1 MPTNLNKQ
9 GLTSLPNIPLT
20 EVQLQAEH
28 NQLTEI
34 PASIGSLVYLNN
46 LYLRNNKISV
56 LPKEIGNLKRLRL
69 LLLGNNQIDNLPAE
83 IGKLNLLTQLRIENN
98 KLSELPSEIGLLSNL
113 THLFLENNQLNYLPE
128 EIKKLTKLVH
138 LSING
143 NNLKLPEDYA
153 HNNPKRTIEYILE
166 HQDNLSEKNSL
177 ITDKAYYFL
186 NASKENIVGN
196 YKKLVADFS
205 IVNSIEF
212 IPIIS
217 EEEIN
222 RDTNIVFIFCPIDV
236 HTDTSLLNKIAKQCK
251 KMGKRFFIFIQDQ
264 FIETDFN
271 SANLDNWN
279 TFQKTKTLVNK
290 NFSNEFKPFSS
301 YEELNN
307 LTFEALKQHKP
318 NIKLEKLTIENI
330 GHFDNLEI
338 TFNDEI
344 TCLIGENGSGK
355 STILKSI
362 ALAIIGGNHKNIK
375 ESVKRSFLK
384 ILDFDNDKFTY
395 QNGLIKLDY
404 TIDGKKNSNEIIL
417 VPNDNGNDIS
427 FSATNESSIIYNN
440 YNLKSLVIGFPQER
454 GIDNI
459 SNSNF
464 IQSKNTQPH
473 INDLIPLI
481 NGSDEFRLRSFSDWI
496 ANLYFD
502 SIKKNERGD
511 SSNSEKV
518 LIETVFSVI
527 SDITK
532 KEIKFKTVTKVA
544 PPDVWVFTN
553 DTPNG
558 IPLSLISQGFR
569 MMIGWIGHLMQ
580 RFVDTFPLSNPI
592 SAFQE
597 NAIVI
602 IDEVDISMHP
612 LWQVSFIEILRKIF
626 PKTQFICSTH
636 DPLIIGS
643 LLKEQVRVFIES
655 NGNIN
660 TIQPETDPKGLGVAG
675 ILTSELFGL
684 SSTLDEKTLKVLDRR
699 NELISKQ
706 DKNELSNEEKI
717 ELNEIFHVLN
727 RLGINTT
734 DRDPLY
740 QKFIAAISE
749 RDEFKKDKYTI
760 EELKAQNDIALETLD
775 ELLKEQGIK

>member
-1 MPTNLNKQ
+1 MPTILNKQ
-9 GLTSLPNIPLT
+9 GLTSLPKIPLA
-20 EVQLQAEH
+20 EVHLHAEY
-28 NQLTEI
+28 NQLSEI
-34 PASIGSLVYLNN
+34 PDSIGSLVNLNR
-46 LYLRNNKISV
+46 LYLRNNKIKILS
-56 LPKEIGNLKRLRL
+56 KEIGNLKKLQL
-69 LLLGNNQIDNLPAE
+69 LLLGNNQIDNLPLE
-83 IGKLNLLTQLRIENN
+83 IGNLTSLTQLRIENN
-98 KLSELPSEIGLLSNL
+98 KLSDLPSEIGLLTNL

-153 HNNPKRTIEYILE
+153 PNNPKKTIEYILQ
-166 HQDNLSEKNSL
+166 HQDNLSAKNSL
-177 ITDKAYYFL
+177 ITDKAYYFI
-186 NASKENIVGN
+186 NASKENITEN
-196 YKKLVADFS
+196 YKKLVKDFS
-205 IVNSIEF
+205 ILNSIEF

-222 RDTNIVFIFCPIDV
+222 KDTNIVFIICPIDA

-279 TFQKTKTLVNK
+279 TFQKTKALVNK
-290 NFSNEFKPFSS
+290 DFSNEFNPFSS

-318 NIKLEKLTIENI
+318 NIKLEKLTLENI

-338 TFNDEI
+338 TFDDEI

-362 ALAIIGGNHKNIK
+362 ALAIIGGNHKNIQ
-375 ESVKRSFLK
+375 ESAKRSFLK
-384 ILDFDNDKFTY
+384 ILGFDNDKFTY

-404 TIDGKKNSNEIIL
+404 TIDGKENSNEIIL
-417 VPNDNGNDIS
+417 VPNDNGNDIN
-427 FSATNESSIIYNN
+427 FSATNESKIIYNN

-454 GIDNI
+454 GIDNN

-502 SIKKNERGD
+502 SIKKNEGGD
-511 SSNSEKV
+511 SSYSERV

-527 SDITK
+527 SNITK

-553 DTPNG
+553 DAPNG

-612 LWQVSFIEILRKIF
+612 LWQVSFIEILREIF

-636 DPLIIGS
+636 DPLIIGG
-643 LLKEQVRVFIES
+643 LLKSQVRIFNETD
-655 NGNIN
+655 GNIN
-660 TIQPETDPKGLGVAG
+660 VFEPDIDPKGLGVAG
-675 ILTSELFGL
+675 ILTSEFFGL
-684 SSTLDEKTLKVLDRR
+684 PSILDKKTLEDLQEKRRLQILFKDDKLDDDQKKKLIVL
-699 NELISKQ
+699 E
-706 DKNELSNEEKI
+706 DKLEKYG
-717 ELNEIFHVLN
+717 F
-727 RLGINTT
+727 TKYQ
-734 DRDPLY
+734 RDPLY
-740 QKFIAAISE
+740 QKFIFAFMQ
-749 RDEFKKDKYTI
+749 R
-760 EELKAQNDIALETLD
+760 EELKKNPINSVEKGIQDKIMVDILD
-775 ELLKEQGIK
+775 EILNEERKS